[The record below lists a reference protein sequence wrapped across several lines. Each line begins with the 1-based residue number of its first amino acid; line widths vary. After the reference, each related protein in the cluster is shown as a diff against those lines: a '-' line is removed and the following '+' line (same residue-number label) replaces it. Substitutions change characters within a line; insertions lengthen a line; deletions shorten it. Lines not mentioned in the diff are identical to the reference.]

1 MNRLFTAVAVAALAL
16 GLPAAIYVASAPE
29 GTLNDVDAVFVHA
42 GGTGERIERGVE
54 IWQNSPSDTLLVL
67 SEAESTDQIRRW
79 CGSDDPRILCT
90 PPRPETTLGEAVML
104 ADIAREMA
112 LHRVAI
118 VTSDYHLRRATLI
131 DERCSSVD
139 VVPVSAGNDV
149 GAITLVGKYLHEFG
163 GLVALLFA
171 ECP

>member
-1 MNRLFTAVAVAALAL
+1 
-16 GLPAAIYVASAPE
+16 
-29 GTLNDVDAVFVHA
+29 
-42 GGTGERIERGVE
+42 
-54 IWQNSPSDTLLVL
+54 
-67 SEAESTDQIRRW
+67 
-79 CGSDDPRILCT
+79 
-90 PPRPETTLGEAVML
+90 ML

-171 ECP
+171 ECPG